1 MKKVKKPAPVPAI
14 VPGPK
19 ALRIAHWTITNGS
32 GMHRVAESLAKAET
46 ALGLDSVLVDPTL
59 PETWK
64 DVEDA
69 DVHVCHTH
77 IPTEIEARATR
88 PYRRVWVGHG
98 TPDHVF
104 ENTIEEVARGAYG
117 HGDGV
122 MLMQYWL
129 READAKVTFWPR
141 HKSIYDRML
150 TRGARKTDCIPLG
163 VDLDF
168 WKAGATSE
176 GKFAGIPSVFTCE
189 NPHRIKWPYDLFN
202 AWPDI
207 TDVLPAAR
215 LHATY
220 VARDMHRAV
229 FPWINANG
237 TAFTS
242 YISPAVYQ
250 WEWLRNAF
258 RSTDFFCG
266 LVRYGD
272 LNHLSQQANAAGAK
286 TISYTGNPHSD
297 YWIAEGSHTEMAKE
311 LLEIFKGDRAPRL
324 KEQVPDISATA
335 QAMADVY
342 RSIL

>member
-1 MKKVKKPAPVPAI
+1 MKKAKPAPAPTQGPVPLK
-14 VPGPK
+14 V
-19 ALRIAHWTITNGS
+19 AHWTITNGS

-46 ALGLDSVLVDPTL
+46 ALGHDSILVDPTKE
-59 PETWK
+59 ETWVLA
-64 DVEDA
+64 DDA

-77 IPTEIEARATR
+77 IPTQMKRRSTK

-104 ENTIEEVARGAYG
+104 ENTIEEIARGSYG

-129 READAKVTFWPR
+129 KEADAKVTFWPR

-150 TRGARKTDCIPLG
+150 TKGARPTDCIPLG
-163 VDLDF
+163 VDLEF
-168 WKAGATSE
+168 WKAGKDTE
-176 GKFAGIPSVFTCE
+176 GKFAGEPSVFTCE

-202 AWPDI
+202 AWPDVS
-207 TDVLPAAR
+207 DELPDAR
-215 LHATY
+215 LHCTY
-220 VARDMHRAV
+220 VARDMHRAI

-242 YISPAVYQ
+242 YLSPAVYQ

-272 LNHLSQQANAAGAK
+272 LNHIGQQANAAGAK
-286 TISYTGNPHSD
+286 TISYIGNPHSD
-297 YWIAEGSHTEMAKE
+297 FWITEGSHVEMAKE
-311 LLEIFKGDRAPRL
+311 LLEIMKGDRAPRA
-324 KEQVPDISATA
+324 KTPVADISETATA
-335 QAMADVY
+335 MVKVY
-342 RSIL
+342 REIL